1 MRYIDITELLRSALV
16 ESGCNEEQMGS
27 FDGNSTIEI
36 ECKNG
41 NSIFINE
48 DEGEVWV
55 WARLNEENNYLL
67 MQKSSAL
74 LELLMTSF
82 PWSGNDQL
90 QLVNDQG
97 SLVLKCH
104 VKPNYL
110 ASGLLFAEVLEQFM
124 ASQNAYM
131 SVLH

>member
-1 MRYIDITELLRSALV
+1 MHYIDIAELLRSALR
-16 ESGCNEEQMGS
+16 ESGCDEEQMGS

-41 NSIFINE
+41 NSIYINE
-48 DEGEVWV
+48 NEGDIWL
-55 WARLNEENNYLL
+55 WTRLHEENNYLV
-67 MQKSSAL
+67 MQKAPAL

-104 VKPNYL
+104 VKSHYL
-110 ASGLLFAEVLEQFM
+110 TSGLLFAEVLEQFM
-124 ASQNAYM
+124 ASQNAFM
-131 SVLH
+131 DALR